1 VFEAFP
7 VIFIRVRNFTV
18 PHDGLVFIGVGIGST
33 IATLINI
40 WFLRMYPRLMVE
52 WRGFPP
58 PEMRL
63 YSGMVGGPLL
73 VVSIF
78 WLGWTGN
85 YQNIPWY
92 VPALSTIPLGMSIA
106 LVFMSFMVRHPVVL
120 LFTRSADGFLES
132 YLIDTYLMYSASA
145 LAANMIVRSAVG
157 AIFPLFTGRM
167 FEEMGI
173 NWASTLIGGIAFFL
187 APMPFVFYKYG
198 PWIRQKSRFA
208 PCVVCSYLS
217 ETVSFTM
224 LISFDLRIL
233 R

>member
-1 VFEAFP
+1 MFEAFP

-73 VVSIF
+73 AISIF

-85 YQNIPWY
+85 YQSIPWC
-92 VPALSTIPLGMSIA
+92 VPAFSTIPLGMSIA
-106 LVFMSFMVRHPVVL
+106 LIFMSCLVRHPVLL
-120 LFTRSADGFLES
+120 LFPCSADGFLES
-132 YLIDTYLMYSASA
+132 RVTL
-145 LAANMIVRSAVG
+145 
-157 AIFPLFTGRM
+157 
-167 FEEMGI
+167 
-173 NWASTLIGGIAFFL
+173 ST
-187 APMPFVFYKYG
+187 
-198 PWIRQKSRFA
+198 R
-208 PCVVCSYLS
+208 
-217 ETVSFTM
+217 T
-224 LISFDLRIL
+224 
-233 R
+233 